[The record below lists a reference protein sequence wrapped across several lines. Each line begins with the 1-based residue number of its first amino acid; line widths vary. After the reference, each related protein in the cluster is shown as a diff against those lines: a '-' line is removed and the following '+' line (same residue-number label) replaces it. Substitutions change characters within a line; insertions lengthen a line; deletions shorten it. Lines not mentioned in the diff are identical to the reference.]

1 MDPPIYLRF
10 LVYLTISVAVS
21 GKPTCK
27 LKGKFNL
34 NSFKMPGDVMVG
46 GMFPI
51 HHRVVSY
58 NASAGTAPQSL
69 GCEGFNFRA
78 FRWART
84 MIYAINEIN
93 QNDLILPNIKLGYTI
108 YDSCFTIAKA
118 VEGTLTYLTGQDE
131 AVPNYRCGSGAPL
144 AVLIGAGGSALSIAT
159 ARILGLYYFPQVD
172 YSASC
177 SVLSDK
183 FQFPSFIRTIPS
195 DTFQSRAMA
204 KLVMHFGWTWVGT
217 IASDDDYGKYGIKS
231 FKEEVEN
238 AGVCISFSETIPKVY
253 AREKIVRIVDTIEK
267 STAKIIAIFS
277 ADIDL
282 SSLIEEVMQRNISGR
297 TWIASE
303 AWINSALI
311 SKPEY
316 SSLLGGTIGFAI
328 QRADIRGLRNHLIQL
343 DPRNSGEKLITEF
356 WERAFDCMW
365 PEQGV
370 AVSRMLDYKTAEY
383 NRTDADIK
391 NRIHI
396 ISPLSQRFC
405 TGTENLDEIDN
416 TYTDVSQLRLT
427 YSVYKSVYTVAHALH
442 NMYTC
447 KTGEGPFANGSCTNL
462 KDFQPWQ
469 LMYYLKNVRFKSLLG
484 EEIYFDVNG
493 DIDAMYDI
501 INWQKTS
508 NGYISYKVIG
518 NYNGTAPPGQEMIIH
533 NDSIIWNDD
542 QITPPF
548 SVCSEGCQPGTRKGI
563 RQGEPVCCFDC
574 IPCADGEITNETDSR
589 ECIQCPEDYWSNAN
603 RDECLHKVVE
613 FLGYDDALGITLIA
627 LSIFGACIAAA
638 IAIVYMVRSD
648 TALVKAN
655 DLGLSLVL
663 LFSLVICFL
672 SSIVFIGQPVA
683 WSCMTRQVLLAVSFA
698 SCLSCLLSKA
708 VNLMFKARAAKAK
721 SPEGREKKSLRP
733 CQQRLIALIIVL
745 CHACL
750 CIAWLLIFP
759 PYPVKNTLSQN
770 IKIIME
776 CNEGS
781 VVFLCCVLG
790 YDALLA
796 GICFIFA
803 FIARKL
809 PDNFNEAKFMTF
821 SLLVFF
827 IVWISFVPAYLST
840 RGKYM
845 VAVEMFAI
853 LASSFGLLAC
863 LFVPKCYII
872 LLKPERNTEEL
883 VKGNTDTSDKSAP
896 PTSQSLTCSGISTAC
911 STVTLNE

>member
-1 MDPPIYLRF
+1 MDPRIYLHF
-10 LVYLTISVAVS
+10 LLCLAISVAVS
-21 GKPTCK
+21 AKSTCK

-34 NSFKMPGDVMVG
+34 NSFKMPGDVIIG

-51 HHRVVSY
+51 HHRVVSS
-58 NASAGTAPQSL
+58 NSSSSTSPQSS

-84 MIYAINEIN
+84 MIHAINEVN
-93 QNDLILPNIKLGYTI
+93 QNDSILPNIQLGYTI
-108 YDSCFTIAKA
+108 YDSCFTISKA

-204 KLVMHFGWTWVGT
+204 KLVVHFGWTWVGT

-231 FKEEVEN
+231 FKEEVEK

-253 AREKIVRIVDTIEK
+253 AREKIVRIVDTIEQ
-267 STAKIIAIFS
+267 STAKIIAVFS

-282 SSLIEEVMQRNISGR
+282 SSLIEEVMQRNISDR

-311 SKPEY
+311 AKPEY

-328 QRADIRGLRNHLIQL
+328 QRADIHGLRNHLIQL

-365 PEQGV
+365 PDHGV
-370 AVSRMLDYKTAEY
+370 AVSKMLDVKTVEY
-383 NRTDADIK
+383 NRTDVK

-396 ISPLSQRFC
+396 IPPLAQRFC

-416 TYTDVSQLRLT
+416 TYIDVSQLRLT
-427 YSVYKSVYTVAHALH
+427 YSVYKSVYTVAYALH

-447 KTGEGPFANGSCTNL
+447 KTGEGPFANGSCANI

-501 INWQKTS
+501 INWQRTS

-518 NYNGTAPPGQEMIIH
+518 SYNGTATPGQEMTIQ

-548 SVCSEGCQPGTRKGI
+548 SVCSESCQPGTRKGI

-574 IPCADGEITNETDSR
+574 IPCADGEITNVTDSR

-603 RDECLHKVVE
+603 RDECLHKVIE
-613 FLGYDDALGITLIA
+613 YLGYNDPLGMTLIA

-638 IAIVYMVRSD
+638 VAVVYMVRKD
-648 TALVKAN
+648 TPLVKAN
-655 DLGLSLVL
+655 DRGISFVL

-672 SSIVFIGQPVA
+672 SSIVFVGQPVA
-683 WSCMTRQVLLAVSFA
+683 WSCMTRQVLLAISF
-698 SCLSCLLSKA
+698 STCLSCVLSKA
-708 VNLMFKARAAKAK
+708 VNLMLKARAAKAK
-721 SPEGREKKSLRP
+721 SPEGTKKKLLGP
-733 CQQRLIALIIVL
+733 FQQRIIALIFVL

-750 CIAWLLIFP
+750 CTAWLLILP
-759 PYPVKNTLSQN
+759 PYPIKNTQSQN

-796 GICFIFA
+796 AICFVFA

-827 IVWISFVPAYLST
+827 IVWISFIPAYLST

-853 LASSFGLLAC
+853 LASSFGLLGC

-883 VKGNTDTSDKSAP
+883 VNCKTDTTDKSAP
-896 PTSQSLTCSGISTAC
+896 PTSQSLTNSAISTAC
-911 STVTLNE
+911 STVTLN

>member
-1 MDPPIYLRF
+1 
-10 LVYLTISVAVS
+10 
-21 GKPTCK
+21 
-27 LKGKFNL
+27 
-34 NSFKMPGDVMVG
+34 MPGDVMIG

-51 HHRVVSY
+51 HYRVVST
-58 NASAGTAPQSL
+58 NSSSSTAPQSS

-84 MIYAINEIN
+84 MIHAINEVN
-93 QNDLILPNIKLGYTI
+93 QDDSILPGLQLGYTI
-108 YDSCFTIAKA
+108 YDSCFTISKA

-177 SVLSDK
+177 LILSDK

-195 DTFQSRAMA
+195 DIFQSTAMA
-204 KLVMHFGWTWVGT
+204 KLVIHFGWTWVGT

-231 FKEEVEN
+231 FKEEVEK

-253 AREKIVRIVDTIEK
+253 AREKIVRIVDKIQE
-267 STAKIIAIFS
+267 STAKIIAVFS

-328 QRADIRGLRNHLIQL
+328 PRADIRGLYNHLIQL
-343 DPRNSGEKLITEF
+343 DPGDTGDKLVTEF

-365 PEQGV
+365 PENGV
-370 AVSRMLDYKTAEY
+370 SLSRMVNHELEEYKAT
-383 NRTDADIK
+383 NV
-391 NRIHI
+391 NSRIHNI
-396 ISPLSQRFC
+396 PPISQQICS
-405 TGTENLDEIDN
+405 GKENFNDIDN
-416 TYTDVSQLRLT
+416 TYSDVSQLRLT

-447 KTGEGPFANGSCTNL
+447 KTGEGPFANGSCANIR
-462 KDFQPWQ
+462 DFQPWQ
-469 LMYYLKNVRFKSLLG
+469 LMYYLKNVRFRSLLG
-484 EEIYFDVNG
+484 EEIYFDANG

-501 INWQKTS
+501 INWQRNSDGSIT
-508 NGYISYKVIG
+508 YKVIG
-518 NYNGTAPPGQEMIIH
+518 SYNGTAPPGEEMTIQ
-533 NDSIIWNDD
+533 NDTIIWNDD
-542 QITPPF
+542 QTTPPF
-548 SVCSEGCQPGTRKGI
+548 SVCSVSCQPGTRKGI

-574 IPCADGEITNETDSR
+574 IPCAEGEITNETDSR
-589 ECIQCPEDYWSNAN
+589 ECIRCPEDYWSNEN
-603 RDECLHKVVE
+603 RDECVHKVIE
-613 FLGYDDALGITLIA
+613 YLGYDDPLAIALVA
-627 LSIFGACIAAA
+627 LSIFGACIAIA
-638 IAIVYMVRSD
+638 IALVYIVRRD

-655 DLGLSLVL
+655 DHELSLIL
-663 LFSLVICFL
+663 LFSLAICFL
-672 SSIVFIGQPVA
+672 SAIVFVGLPVM
-683 WSCMTRQVLLAVSFA
+683 WSCMTRQVLLALSFA
-698 SCLSCLLSKA
+698 ICLSCMLSKA
-708 VNLMFKARAAKAK
+708 VNLMVKAKAVK
-721 SPEGREKKSLRP
+721 LQKASEGAVKKQLSSF
-733 CQQRLIALIIVL
+733 QQKIIALVFIL
-745 CHACL
+745 CQACL
-750 CIAWLLIFP
+750 CTAWLLIFP
-759 PYPVKNTLSQN
+759 PHPVKNTLSQN

-776 CNEGS
+776 CSEGS
-781 VVFLCCVLG
+781 VAFLCCVLG

-809 PDNFNEAKFMTF
+809 PDTFNEAKFMTF
-821 SLLVFF
+821 ALLVFF

-853 LASSFGLLAC
+853 LASSFGVLAC

-872 LLKPERNTEEL
+872 ILKPERNTEQL
-883 VKGNTDTSDKSAP
+883 VNGITSTSDKSAP
-896 PTSQSLTCSGISTAC
+896 STSQSLSTSGISTTC
-911 STVTLNE
+911 STVTLNG

>member
-1 MDPPIYLRF
+1 
-10 LVYLTISVAVS
+10 
-21 GKPTCK
+21 
-27 LKGKFNL
+27 
-34 NSFKMPGDVMVG
+34 MPGDVMIG

-51 HHRVVSY
+51 HYRVVST
-58 NASAGTAPQSL
+58 NSSSSTAPQSS

-84 MIYAINEIN
+84 MIHAINEVN
-93 QNDLILPNIKLGYTI
+93 QDDSILPGIQLGYTI
-108 YDSCFTIAKA
+108 YDSCFTISKA

-177 SVLSDK
+177 LVLSDK

-195 DTFQSRAMA
+195 DVFQSTAMA

-217 IASDDDYGKYGIKS
+217 IASDDDYGKYGIKR
-231 FKEEVEN
+231 FKEEVEK

-253 AREKIVRIVDTIEK
+253 TREKIVRIVDKIQE
-267 STAKIIAIFS
+267 STAKIIAVFS

-282 SSLIEEVMQRNISGR
+282 SSLIEEVIQRNISGR

-328 QRADIRGLRNHLIQL
+328 PRANIRGLYNHLIQL
-343 DPRNSGEKLITEF
+343 DPGNTGDKLVTEF

-365 PEQGV
+365 PENGV
-370 AVSRMLDYKTAEY
+370 SLSRIVNHELEKYKA
-383 NRTDADIK
+383 TDVDA
-391 NRIHI
+391 RIHSI
-396 ISPLSQRFC
+396 PPISQQLC
-405 TGTENLDEIDN
+405 TGKENFNDIDN
-416 TYTDVSQLRLT
+416 TYSDVSQLRLT

-447 KTGEGPFANGSCTNL
+447 KTGEGPFVNGSCANIR
-462 KDFQPWQ
+462 DFQPWQ
-469 LMYYLKNVRFKSLLG
+469 LMYYLKNVRFRSLLG
-484 EEIYFDVNG
+484 EEIYFDANG

-501 INWQKTS
+501 INWQRTS
-508 NGYISYKVIG
+508 DGSITYKVIG
-518 NYNGTAPPGQEMIIH
+518 SYNGTAPSGEEMTIQ

-542 QITPPF
+542 QTTPPF
-548 SVCSEGCQPGTRKGI
+548 SVCSVSCQPGTRKGI

-574 IPCADGEITNETDSR
+574 ILCAEGEITNETDSR
-589 ECIQCPEDYWSNAN
+589 ECIRCPEDYWSNEN
-603 RDECLHKVVE
+603 RDECVHKVIE
-613 FLGYDDALGITLIA
+613 YLGYNDPLAIALVA
-627 LSIFGACIAAA
+627 LSIFGACIAIA
-638 IAIVYMVRSD
+638 IALVYIVRKD

-655 DLGLSLVL
+655 DHELSLLL
-663 LFSLVICFL
+663 LFSLAICFL
-672 SSIVFIGQPVA
+672 SAIVFVGLPVT
-683 WSCMTRQVLLAVSFA
+683 WSCMTRQVLLAISFA
-698 SCLSCLLSKA
+698 ICLSCMLSKA
-708 VNLMFKARAAKAK
+708 VNLMVKAKAVK
-721 SPEGREKKSLRP
+721 LQKASEGAERKQLGP
-733 CQQRLIALIIVL
+733 FQRKIIALVFIF
-745 CHACL
+745 CQACL
-750 CIAWLLIFP
+750 CTAWLLIFP
-759 PYPVKNTLSQN
+759 PFPVKNTLSQN

-781 VVFLCCVLG
+781 VAFLCCVLG

-821 SLLVFF
+821 ALLVFF

-853 LASSFGLLAC
+853 LASSFGVLAC

-872 LLKPERNTEEL
+872 ILKPERNTEQL
-883 VKGNTDTSDKSAP
+883 VNGITGTNDKSAP
-896 PTSQSLTCSGISTAC
+896 STSQSLSTSGISTAC
-911 STVTLNE
+911 STVTLNG

>member
-1 MDPPIYLRF
+1 MELLNYFRF
-10 LVYLTISVAVS
+10 LVYFTISVAVS
-21 GKPTCK
+21 GKSTCK
-27 LKGKFNL
+27 LKGTFNL
-34 NSFKMPGDVMVG
+34 NSFKTPGDVIIG

-51 HHRVVSY
+51 HYRVV
-58 NASAGTAPQSL
+58 ASNSSSSTSPQSS

-84 MIYAINEIN
+84 MIHAINEIN
-93 QNDLILPNIKLGYTI
+93 QNNSILPDIQLGYTI
-108 YDSCFTIAKA
+108 YDSCFTISKA

-131 AVPNYRCGSGAPL
+131 AVPNYRCGNGAPL

-195 DTFQSRAMA
+195 DVFQSKAMA
-204 KLVMHFGWTWVGT
+204 KLVVHFGWTWVGT
-217 IASDDDYGKYGIKS
+217 IASDDDYGKYGIKN
-231 FKEEVEN
+231 FKEEVEKV
-238 AGVCISFSETIPKVY
+238 GVCISFSETIPKVY
-253 AREKIVRIVDTIEK
+253 AREKIDRIVDTIQQ
-267 STAKIIAIFS
+267 STAKIIAVFS

-282 SSLIEEVMQRNISGR
+282 SYLMEEVLRRNISGR

-316 SSLLGGTIGFAI
+316 SSLLGGTIGLAI
-328 QRADIRGLRNHLIQL
+328 QRADIRGLQNHLIQL
-343 DPRNSGEKLITEF
+343 DPINAGEKLITEF

-365 PEQGV
+365 PESGV
-370 AVSRMLDYKTAEY
+370 AVSSMFDAEKTDT
-383 NRTDADIK
+383 NRTGIK
-391 NRIHI
+391 NRIHNI
-396 ISPLSQRFC
+396 PPLSQRFC
-405 TGTENLDEIDN
+405 SGKENLYGIYN

-427 YSVYKSVYTVAHALH
+427 YSVYKSVYTVANALH
-442 NMYTC
+442 NLHTC
-447 KTGEGPFANGSCTNL
+447 KKGEGPFAGGSCANITN
-462 KDFQPWQ
+462 FQPWQ
-469 LMYYLKNVRFKSLLG
+469 LMYYLKNVRFRSLLG

-501 INWQKTS
+501 MNWQRTS
-508 NGYISYKVIG
+508 DGHISFKVVG
-518 NYNGTAPPGQEMIIH
+518 SYNGTAPPGQEMTIQ
-533 NDSIIWNDD
+533 NDSILWNAD
-542 QITPPF
+542 QVTPPF
-548 SVCSEGCQPGTRKGI
+548 SVCSESCQPGTRKGI

-589 ECIQCPEDYWSNAN
+589 ECIQCPEDYWSNEN
-603 RDECLHKVVE
+603 RDECVHKLIE
-613 FLGYDDALGITLIA
+613 YLGYNDALGMALIA
-627 LSIFGACIAAA
+627 LSVFGACIAIA
-638 IAIVYMVRSD
+638 IAVAYMVRRD
-648 TALVKAN
+648 TPLVKAN
-655 DLGLSLVL
+655 DRGLSFVL

-672 SSIVFIGQPVA
+672 SSIVFVGLPVA
-683 WSCMTRQVLLAVSFA
+683 WSCMTRQVLLAISF
-698 SCLSCLLSKA
+698 STCLSCMLSKA
-708 VNLMFKARAAKAK
+708 VNLMLKARANKAK
-721 SPEGREKKSLRP
+721 SPEGTEKKPLSP
-733 CQQRLIALIIVL
+733 FQQRMITLVFVL

-750 CIAWLLIFP
+750 CAAWLLILP
-759 PYPVKNTLSQN
+759 PHPIKNTQSQN

-781 VVFLCCVLG
+781 VIFLCCVLG
-790 YDALLA
+790 YDLLLA
-796 GICFIFA
+796 AICFVFA

-821 SLLVFF
+821 ALLVFF
-827 IVWISFVPAYLST
+827 IVWISFIPAYLST

-883 VKGNTDTSDKSAP
+883 VKGKNDTNDKSAP
-896 PTSQSLTCSGISTAC
+896 PTSQSVTSSAISTTC
-911 STVTLNE
+911 STVTLN

>member
-1 MDPPIYLRF
+1 
-10 LVYLTISVAVS
+10 
-21 GKPTCK
+21 
-27 LKGKFNL
+27 
-34 NSFKMPGDVMVG
+34 MPGDVIVG

-51 HHRVVSY
+51 HYRVVSS
-58 NASAGTAPQSL
+58 NSSSSTSPQSS

-84 MIYAINEIN
+84 MIHAINEIN
-93 QNDLILPNIKLGYTI
+93 QNDSILPDILLGYTI
-108 YDSCFTIAKA
+108 YDSCFTISKA

-144 AVLIGAGGSALSIAT
+144 AVLIGSGGSALSIAT

-195 DTFQSRAMA
+195 DIFQSRAMA
-204 KLVMHFGWTWVGT
+204 KLVVHFGWTWVGT
-217 IASDDDYGKYGIKS
+217 IASDDDYGKYGIKN
-231 FKEEVEN
+231 FKEEVEKV
-238 AGVCISFSETIPKVY
+238 GVCISFSETIPKVY
-253 AREKIVRIVDTIEK
+253 AREKIVRIVDTIEQ
-267 STAKIIAIFS
+267 STAQIIAVFS

-282 SSLIEEVMQRNISGR
+282 SYLMEEVMQRNISGR

-316 SSLLGGTIGFAI
+316 SSLLGGTIGLAI
-328 QRADIRGLRNHLIQL
+328 QRADIRGLHNHLIQL

-365 PEQGV
+365 PEHGV
-370 AVSRMLDYKTAEY
+370 A
-383 NRTDADIK
+383 
-391 NRIHI
+391 
-396 ISPLSQRFC
+396 RFC
-405 TGTENLDEIDN
+405 TGKEDFDEIDN
-416 TYTDVSQLRLT
+416 TYTDISQLRLT
-427 YSVYKSVYTVAHALH
+427 YSVYKSVYTVANALH
-442 NMYTC
+442 NMHTC
-447 KTGEGPFANGSCTNL
+447 KTGEGPFVNGSCANITN
-462 KDFQPWQ
+462 FQPWQ

-501 INWQKTS
+501 MNWQRTS
-508 NGYISYKVIG
+508 DGYISFKVIG
-518 NYNGTAPPGQEMIIH
+518 SYNGTAPPGQEMTIH

-542 QITPPF
+542 QVTPPF
-548 SVCSEGCQPGTRKGI
+548 SVCSKSCQPGTRKGI

-574 IPCADGEITNETDSR
+574 ILCADGEITNETDSR
-589 ECIQCPEDYWSNAN
+589 ECIQCPEDYWSNEN
-603 RDECLHKVVE
+603 RDECVHKVIE
-613 FLGYDDALGITLIA
+613 YLGYNDALGMTLIA
-627 LSIFGACIAAA
+627 LSIFGACTAAA
-638 IAIVYMVRSD
+638 IAVVYMVRKN

-655 DLGLSLVL
+655 NRGLSFML

-672 SSIVFIGQPVA
+672 SAIIFVGLPVA

-698 SCLSCLLSKA
+698 TCLSCMLSKA
-708 VNLMFKARAAKAK
+708 VNLMLKAKATKAK
-721 SPEGREKKSLRP
+721 SPEGTETKLLGP
-733 CQQRLIALIIVL
+733 FQQRIIALILVL

-750 CIAWLLIFP
+750 CTAWLLILP
-759 PYPVKNTLSQN
+759 PYPIKNTQSQN

-796 GICFIFA
+796 AICFVFA

-821 SLLVFF
+821 ALLVFF
-827 IVWISFVPAYLST
+827 IVWISFIPAYLST

-883 VKGNTDTSDKSAP
+883 VKGKTVTNDKSAP
-896 PTSQSLTCSGISTAC
+896 PTSQSLTNSAISTAC
-911 STVTLNE
+911 STITLS

>member
-1 MDPPIYLRF
+1 
-10 LVYLTISVAVS
+10 
-21 GKPTCK
+21 
-27 LKGKFNL
+27 
-34 NSFKMPGDVMVG
+34 MPGDVMIG

-51 HHRVVSY
+51 HYRVVSI
-58 NASAGTAPQSL
+58 NSSSSTSPQSS

-78 FRWART
+78 FRWARA
-84 MIYAINEIN
+84 MIHAINEVN
-93 QNDLILPNIKLGYTI
+93 QDDSILPGIQLGYTI
-108 YDSCFTIAKA
+108 YDSCFTISKA

-144 AVLIGAGGSALSIAT
+144 AVLIGAGGSALSVAT

-177 SVLSDK
+177 SILSDK

-195 DTFQSRAMA
+195 DTFQSTAMA

-217 IASDDDYGKYGIKS
+217 IASDDDYGKYGIKR
-231 FKEEVEN
+231 FKEEVEK

-253 AREKIVRIVDTIEK
+253 AREKIVRIVDTIEE
-267 STAKIIAIFS
+267 STAKIIAVFS

-282 SSLIEEVMQRNISGR
+282 SSLIEEVMKRNISDR

-328 QRADIRGLRNHLIQL
+328 PRADIRGLYEHLVQL
-343 DPRNSGEKLITEF
+343 DPRNTGDKLITEF

-365 PEQGV
+365 PEYGV
-370 AVSRMLDYKTAEY
+370 SVSRMADYKMTKY
-383 NRTDADIK
+383 NRTGVDA
-391 NRIHI
+391 RIHNI
-396 ISPLSQRFC
+396 LPISQRFC
-405 TGTENLDEIDN
+405 TGKENLNEIDN

-447 KTGEGPFANGSCTNL
+447 KTGEGPFVNGSCTNI

-469 LMYYLKNVRFKSLLG
+469 LMYYLKNVRFQSLLG
-484 EEIYFDVNG
+484 EEIYFDANG

-501 INWQKTS
+501 INWQRTS
-508 NGYISYKVIG
+508 NGYITYKVIG
-518 NYNGTAPPGQEMIIH
+518 SYNGTAPPGEEMTIQ

-542 QITPPF
+542 QTTPPF
-548 SVCSEGCQPGTRKGI
+548 SVCSESCQPGTRKGI

-589 ECIQCPEDYWSNAN
+589 ECIRCPEDYWSNAN
-603 RDECLHKVVE
+603 RDECVHKVIE
-613 FLGYDDALGITLIA
+613 YLGYNDPLGIALIA
-627 LSIFGACIAAA
+627 LSIFGACVTIA
-638 IAIVYMVRSD
+638 IAVVYIVRKD

-655 DLGLSLVL
+655 DRGLSLIL

-672 SSIVFIGQPVA
+672 SSIVFVGLPVA
-683 WSCMTRQVLLAVSFA
+683 WSCMTRQVLLAISFA
-698 SCLSCLLSKA
+698 TCLSCMLSKA
-708 VNLMFKARAAKAK
+708 VNLMLKAKAVK
-721 SPEGREKKSLRP
+721 SSEGTEKKRLRP
-733 CQQRLIALIIVL
+733 FQQKIIALIFTL

-750 CIAWLLIFP
+750 CTAWLLIFP

-770 IKIIME
+770 IEIIME

-781 VVFLCCVLG
+781 VAFLCCVLG

-821 SLLVFF
+821 ALLVFF

-853 LASSFGLLAC
+853 LASSFGVLAC

-872 LLKPERNTEEL
+872 ILKPERNTEEL
-883 VKGNTDTSDKSAP
+883 VQGITGTNDKSAP
-896 PTSQSLTCSGISTAC
+896 PTSQSLSTSGISTAC
-911 STVTLNE
+911 STVTLNG